1 MAGMILFAVLGYM
14 ACVRLY
20 DWWNGYAD
28 LF

>member
-1 MAGMILFAVLGYM
+1 MAGMVLFSLLGYM

-20 DWWNGYAD
+20 DWWHGYAE